1 MTEQLEI
8 LQRGREGLIA
18 RLNTIEE
25 KRREIKASTIRANR
39 MRGVS
44 KQTIA
49 GLRIQDTELLREFN
63 DTKRMIGEIKEKI
76 KQVRMQRQGEVSR
89 TLAEEF
95 IRVAKGMMPKEM
107 FDDIMVV
114 ARERAEVKEGV
125 GNEF

>member
-1 MTEQLEI
+1 MEEQLEI
-8 LQRGREGLIA
+8 LQRERKGLIA

-49 GLRIQDTELLREFN
+49 GLRVQDVELLQEFN
-63 DTKRMIGEIKEKI
+63 DIKRMIGQIKTKIKELRAKN
-76 KQVRMQRQGEVSR
+76 QGNVSR

-95 IRVAKGMMPKEM
+95 VRVAKRMMPKEM
-107 FDDIMVV
+107 FDDVMSV
-114 ARERAEVKEGV
+114 AQDKIEAQES
-125 GNEF
+125 